1 MMYHT
6 LGTVLALV
14 ASHTGTIIVIYS
26 CIGTICLVFAR
37 MRITVVDIWK
47 REINGGKFRWRETEE
62 WLNQTYVTSLSTR
75 MWSRREMTYHTS
87 RTVLALVASRTG
99 TTIVIYFNSTSCTV
113 FARFRF
119 TVVDIWKKCKSKSNI
134 SNLPPQY
141 GSKVKKYRF
150 PLCEK
155 DKFQVWGKS
164 LWHLPRRKEK
174 AFKPFTR
181 MQPKSLK
188 RNRLGYNIW
197 SIILCE
203 QFLPK

>member
-1 MMYHT
+1 MMHHT

-14 ASHTGTIIVIYS
+14 TSHTGTSIVIYS

-134 SNLPPQY
+134 SNLPTKY
-141 GSKVKKYRF
+141 GCKV
-150 PLCEK
+150 
-155 DKFQVWGKS
+155 
-164 LWHLPRRKEK
+164 
-174 AFKPFTR
+174 KPFTR
-181 MQPKSLK
+181 MQPKYLK

-203 QFLPK
+203 QFFPK